1 MKEKKDCR
9 IIQDLLPNYIEKLTN
24 EETNKYIEEHLAEC
38 TECTQILKNM
48 QKDLEI
54 NNDNERA
61 SKEVKYMK
69 KFNRKLKFLRNIL
82 ILIVLLVAIVI
93 GRKTIILTNI
103 SNKVSKVRDENNYH
117 IKSESLFEGK
127 MTISETYY
135 KDNRILITQTI
146 YSKDGKVTKKI
157 IYQSGDEKFFLI
169 DDGEKK
175 TLSNPSEIV
184 TNTQSYTAK
193 NFFENFNNAIISDI
207 RTINIENR
215 KCYILRESNI
225 ERFIDANTGL
235 TIKVIDDFNNYTT
248 NFEYEYGIV
257 KDSDITRPD
266 TTGYTLTEFWE
277 QR

>member
-48 QKDLEI
+48 QKDLDI

-61 SKEVKYMK
+61 KQEVKYMK

-103 SNKVSKVRDENNYH
+103 SSKVNKVRDENNYY

-135 KDNRILITQTI
+135 KDDRILITQTI
-146 YSKDGKVTKKI
+146 YSKDGKVTKRI
-157 IYQSGDEKFFLI
+157 IYQSEDEKIILI
-169 DDGEKK
+169 DDGETKK
-175 TLSNPSEIV
+175 LLNPSEIS

-207 RTINIENR
+207 RTINIKNR

-235 TIKVIDDFNNYTT
+235 TVKVIDDFNNYTT

-257 KDSDITRPD
+257 KDSDIIRPD
-266 TTGYTLTEFWE
+266 TVGYTLTEFFE
-277 QR
+277 

>member
-38 TECTQILKNM
+38 PECTQILKNM
-48 QKDLEI
+48 QKDLDI
-54 NNDNERA
+54 NNDN
-61 SKEVKYMK
+61 KITKQEVNYMK

-82 ILIVLLVAIVI
+82 ILIVLIVIIVI

-103 SNKVSKVRDENNYH
+103 SSKVNKVRDENNYY

-135 KDNRILITQTI
+135 KDDRILITQTI
-146 YSKDGKVTKKI
+146 YSKDGKVTKRI
-157 IYQSGDEKFFLI
+157 MYQSEDEKFILI

-175 TLSNPSEIV
+175 TLSNPSEIS
-184 TNTQSYTAK
+184 TNTQSYTEK
-193 NFFENFNNAIISDI
+193 NFFENFNTAIISDI
-207 RTINIENR
+207 RTINIKNR
-215 KCYILRESNI
+215 KCYILREENI
-225 ERFIDANTGL
+225 ERFIDVNTGL

-257 KDSDITRPD
+257 KDSDIIRPD
-266 TTGYTLTEFWE
+266 TTGYTLTEFFE
-277 QR
+277 